1 MAELVEVVSENQVE
15 VFRRLRAPRELT
27 PDEKEEFHRV
37 VSATPAEM
45 LPPSSLAAL
54 IQYCRHFCLAKRIAE
69 LLEAAIEEGRGQDVE
84 TLSRAQARE
93 TKLIGYLMTSLRL
106 TPQALDPGRRS
117 IAKRMVAISNPWD
130 AKPAAKDG

>member
-1 MAELVEVVSENQVE
+1 MPELVEVVSENQVE

-27 PDEKEEFHRV
+27 PEEKEEFHRV

-69 LLEAAIEEGRGQDVE
+69 LLEAAIEERRGQDVE
-84 TLSRAQARE
+84 ILAKAQARE
-93 TKLIGYLMTSLRL
+93 TKIIGYLMTSLRF
-106 TPQALDPGRRS
+106 TPQAIDPGRRS
-117 IAKRMVAISNPWD
+117 IAKRAVAIESPWD
-130 AKPAAKDG
+130 TKPPA